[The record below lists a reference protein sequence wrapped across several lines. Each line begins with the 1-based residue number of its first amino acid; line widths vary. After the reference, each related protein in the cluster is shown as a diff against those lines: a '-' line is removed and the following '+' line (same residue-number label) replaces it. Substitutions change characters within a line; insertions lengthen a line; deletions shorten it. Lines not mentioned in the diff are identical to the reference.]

1 MKNLFS
7 KLLNLASALFMF
19 QFALPKLLA
28 AQVSVK
34 TFSYFAQVLP
44 VNAKIYMYS
53 VGLLELVVGLMM
65 LALLFIKNE
74 KQKALFTYVAYVL
87 LAGTLIGALLHE
99 YFVRPDPVAQLV
111 TYSGCFLV
119 ICAIQFLAYKKALIA
134 RFE

>member
-7 KLLNLASALFMF
+7 NLLNLASALFMF
-19 QFALPKLLA
+19 KFALPKLLA

-74 KQKALFTYVAYVL
+74 KQKALFIYVAYVL
-87 LAGTLIGALLHE
+87 LAGTVNWGA
-99 YFVRPDPVAQLV
+99 V
-111 TYSGCFLV
+111 T
-119 ICAIQFLAYKKALIA
+119 
-134 RFE
+134 

>member
-1 MKNLFS
+1 
-7 KLLNLASALFMF
+7 MF

-44 VNAKIYMYS
+44 
-53 VGLLELVVGLMM
+53 MM

-119 ICAIQFLAYKKALIA
+119 ICAI
-134 RFE
+134 

>member
-7 KLLNLASALFMF
+7 NLLNLASALFMF
-19 QFALPKLLA
+19 KFALPKLLA

-87 LAGTLIGALLHE
+87 LAGKVIGALLH
-99 YFVRPDPVAQLV
+99 
-111 TYSGCFLV
+111 
-119 ICAIQFLAYKKALIA
+119 
-134 RFE
+134 